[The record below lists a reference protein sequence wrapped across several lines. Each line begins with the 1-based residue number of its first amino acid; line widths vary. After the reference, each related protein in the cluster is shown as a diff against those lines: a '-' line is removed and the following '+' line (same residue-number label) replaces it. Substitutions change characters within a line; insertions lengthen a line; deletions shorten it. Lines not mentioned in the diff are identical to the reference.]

1 MTKKINN
8 IKTTGFKVP
17 KDYFQNLEDNIMDT
31 IKLDKTLKGINTPG
45 YKTPKDYFDTL
56 EDVVLTKIKD
66 DKNPKIIS
74 LFSKQSLVYISG
86 VAAAILIMFSVFWNN
101 TTETSLETIDDEL
114 VENYFIDQG
123 INTYEIASLLTD
135 DNDIN
140 LDIELFDESFNDD
153 SLENYLLENVELEDF
168 IDQ

>member
-17 KDYFQNLEDNIMDT
+17 KDYFQNLEGNIMDT
-31 IKLDKTLKGINTPG
+31 FKLDKTLKGINTSG

-56 EDVVLTKIKD
+56 EDVVLTNIKD
-66 DKNPKIIS
+66 EKNPKVIS
-74 LFSKQSLVYISG
+74 LFSKQRLVYISG
-86 VAAAILIMFSVFWNN
+86 VAAAVLIMFSVFWNN

>member
-1 MTKKINN
+1 
-8 IKTTGFKVP
+8 
-17 KDYFQNLEDNIMDT
+17 
-31 IKLDKTLKGINTPG
+31 
-45 YKTPKDYFDTL
+45 
-56 EDVVLTKIKD
+56 
-66 DKNPKIIS
+66 
-74 LFSKQSLVYISG
+74 
-86 VAAAILIMFSVFWNN
+86 VFWNN